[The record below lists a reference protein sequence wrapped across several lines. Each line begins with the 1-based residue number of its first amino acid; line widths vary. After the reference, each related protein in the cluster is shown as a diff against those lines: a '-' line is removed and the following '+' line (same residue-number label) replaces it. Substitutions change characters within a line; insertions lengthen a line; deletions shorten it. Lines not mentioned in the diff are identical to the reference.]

1 MILENCT
8 YPNLSWE
15 RKKWLRGCARSSEMY
30 CSVYNSLNYIIKLEK
45 WTECLEDCRLHWQ
58 GNWNSVFSY
67 RAGLVVITCT
77 LICFLMVKALWEPS
91 LAVLAQPGKWNQ
103 ESPRQLGGIPCS
115 SLHLSSTNTGSEWG
129 NSHLGGIKV
138 GPAPTLGTVPS
149 PFNSQNTT
157 LGTDS
162 LVLQMW
168 KHDSESHNNLPG
180 ITKNYKKQDW
190 NPNPVFFPF
199 DFAQHPASKL
209 EEA

>member
-1 MILENCT
+1 MLRRLQTSLTGKWELCVFLQSWSGGDHM
-8 YPNLSWE
+8 YPDLLPHGQSP
-15 RKKWLRGCARSSEMY
+15 LRT
-30 CSVYNSLNYIIKLEK
+30 I
-45 WTECLEDCRLHWQ
+45 
-58 GNWNSVFSY
+58 
-67 RAGLVVITCT
+67 
-77 LICFLMVKALWEPS
+77 P
-91 LAVLAQPGKWNQ
+91 AVLAQPGKWNQ

-149 PFNSQNTT
+149 PFNSHNTT
-157 LGTDS
+157 LGTES

-168 KHDSESHNNLPG
+168 KHDSESHNNLSG
-180 ITKNYKKQDW
+180 ITQNYKKQDW
-190 NPNPVFFPF
+190 SPNPVFFPF